1 VIDAP
6 PWLSQLIA
14 VLRSSQTVSE
24 LPSFEVAFVVSG
36 TTSGLAAPPARLT
49 DGSHATAWIEGSR
62 TTMEQIVSGVLSPQ
76 KAFVT
81 DLLSF
86 RGDPEILLQ
95 VTTLFE
101 LCSRTHN
108 Q

>member
-1 VIDAP
+1 MIDTP
-6 PWLSQLIA
+6 SWLSQLVS
-14 VLRSSQTVSE
+14 VLNASPLVSE

-36 TTSGLAAPPARLT
+36 TTVGLAAPPARLT
-49 DGSHATAWIEGSR
+49 DGLQATAWIEGSR
-62 TTMEQIVSGVLSPQ
+62 TTMEQIVSGAVSPQ

-81 DLLSF
+81 EMLSF

-95 VTTLFE
+95 VTALFE
-101 LCSRTHN
+101 QCSVVHS